1 MHTMTDTVFAALRQA
16 PSASF
21 LSHVETPSGLAFLRY
36 SRFSCGV
43 QRTSTRAVAG
53 FLMGGLPLGRLGLS
67 MPELWHVQIMLD
79 KPPDPLYYV
88 RTVNQHIRRQT

>member
-1 MHTMTDTVFAALRQA
+1 MTYAS
-16 PSASF
+16 SASF

-67 MPELWHVQIMLD
+67 MMGEYCPYRKDLTSPYLNDILSVQ
-79 KPPDPLYYV
+79 
-88 RTVNQHIRRQT
+88 

>member
-1 MHTMTDTVFAALRQA
+1 MTDRVNVALRQA

-53 FLMGGLPLGRLGLS
+53 FLMGGLPLLGRLGLS

-79 KPPDPLYYV
+79 KPYLGVYSV
-88 RTVNQHIRRQT
+88 RTVNQRRDR

>member
-1 MHTMTDTVFAALRQA
+1 MTEMVNGAARQA
-16 PSASF
+16 LSARA
-21 LSHVETPSGLAFLRY
+21 LSHVETPKGRAFLRY

-67 MPELWHVQIMLD
+67 IGELCTY
-79 KPPDPLYYV
+79 K
-88 RTVNQHIRRQT
+88 